1 MLKRILVAL
10 VAVMFMVG
18 FTAPSFADEKKG
30 GEMKGDMKGG
40 EKKEGEKKKEES
52 KKK

>member
-30 GEMKGDMKGG
+30 GEMKGDKKD
-40 EKKEGEKKKEES
+40 EKKMKDEKKKDE

>member
-10 VAVMFMVG
+10 VTVMFMVG

-30 GEMKGDMKGG
+30 SETKGDMKGQ
-40 EKKEGEKKKEES
+40 KKDEKKKEE